1 MDAAGSLLM
10 FVAAGVFLILAVHPF
25 VTYPLSL
32 RGIRLVKPAPV
43 QKSSA
48 ETAPLPLTYALCVC
62 AYNEAGV
69 IRTKV
74 ENMLELRRRLGQ
86 LQILVYVDGST
97 DGTAEILQSYANRI
111 DLIVSPQRRGKIYG
125 LNRLTALAHADILV
139 LTDANVHVE
148 PGALVSMTRYFQDPT
163 VGCVCGSLTYVNA
176 ETATAATGSAYWRL
190 EEHIKQLE
198 SDTGSVIGADGS
210 LYGIRRHLYRPIPR
224 GVADDM
230 HLSLRIL
237 CEGYR
242 IVRAPDVRAFERSV
256 PDSSEEYAR
265 KIRIACQAFVSHQML
280 WPRLRRLNALTVYK
294 YVSHKLM
301 RWFTIVFLAL
311 ATSFA
316 FAGLVLTAGMPL
328 ALGLATAGVGLL
340 VVEPYIRLRPLTFL
354 AEALRSFAATAIG
367 VWRALKG
374 EKLRIWTPAASIR
387 DAGTPP
393 A

>member
-1 MDAAGSLLM
+1 MDVVGLFLFAAAGL
-10 FVAAGVFLILAVHPF
+10 FLSLAVHPF

-32 RGIRLVKPAPV
+32 RGIRLLWQAPIRK
-43 QKSSA
+43 KSA
-48 ETAPLPLTYALCVC
+48 VAVPLTYAICVC

-74 ENMLELRRRLGQ
+74 ENMLELRRRTGH
-86 LQILVYVDGST
+86 LQILVYVDGAT
-97 DGTAEILQSYANRI
+97 DGTAEILEPYAQQI
-111 DLIVSPQRRGKIYG
+111 DLVVSPQRRGKIYG
-125 LNRLTALAHADILV
+125 LNRLMALATTDIVV
-139 LTDANVHVE
+139 LTDANVHIE
-148 PGALVSMTRYFQDPT
+148 PQALTSMGRYFQDPA

-198 SDTGSVIGADGS
+198 SDTGSVMGADGS
-210 LYGIRRHLYRPIPR
+210 LYGIRRELYRPIPR

-242 IVRAPDVRAFERSV
+242 IVRAPEVRAFERSV
-256 PDSSEEYAR
+256 PDPKEEFRR
-265 KIRIACQAFVSHQML
+265 KVRIACQAFASHQML
-280 WPRLRRLNALTVYK
+280 WPRLRQLDWLTVYK
-294 YVSHKLM
+294 YLSHKLM

-311 ATSFA
+311 AALFA
-316 FAGLVLTAGMPL
+316 LAGIAVELGLVH
-328 ALGLATAGVGLL
+328 ALGLAALGVLL
-340 VVEPYIRLRPLTFL
+340 IGGEPYLHWRPLTFFV
-354 AEALRSFAATAIG
+354 EALRSFAATAIG
-367 VWRALKG
+367 IWRALRG

-387 DAGTPP
+387 DIGTPR

>member
-1 MDAAGSLLM
+1 VDFAGLLLL
-10 FVAAGVFLILAVHPF
+10 ATAGIFLFLAVHPF

-32 RGIRLVKPAPV
+32 RGIRLVKPAPIR
-43 QKSSA
+43 KSSGDA
-48 ETAPLPLTYALCVC
+48 GAQPLTFALCVC

-97 DGTAEILQSYANRI
+97 DGTTEILQPYADQV
-111 DLIVSPQRRGKIYG
+111 DLVVSPQRRGKTYG
-125 LNRLTALAHADILV
+125 LNRLVAMAHADIVV
-139 LTDANVHVE
+139 LTDANVHIE
-148 PGALVSMTRYFQDPT
+148 PNALVNMARYFQDRE

-176 ETATAATGSAYWRL
+176 ETTTAATGSAYWRL

-198 SDTGSVIGADGS
+198 SDTGSVMGADGS
-210 LYGIRRHLYRPIPR
+210 LYGIRRQLYRSIPR

-237 CEGYR
+237 CEGFR
-242 IVRAPDVRAFERSV
+242 IIRAPDVRAFERSV
-256 PDSSEEYAR
+256 PDAREEYNR
-265 KIRIACQAFVSHQML
+265 KIRIACQAFTSHQML
-280 WPRLRRLNALTVYK
+280 WPRLRQLNALTVYK
-294 YVSHKLM
+294 YLSHKLL
-301 RWFTIVFLAL
+301 RWFTLVFLVLSAAFAL
-311 ATSFA
+311 AGIA
-316 FAGLVLTAGMPL
+316 VVAGLAL
-328 ALGLATAGVGLL
+328 ALGLAVVGTLTL
-340 VVEPYIRLRPLTFL
+340 AAERFVRVRLLTFI

-367 VWRALKG
+367 VWRAMKG
-374 EKLRIWTPAASIR
+374 ERFRMWTPAASIR

>member
-1 MDAAGSLLM
+1 
-10 FVAAGVFLILAVHPF
+10 VW
-25 VTYPLSL
+25 
-32 RGIRLVKPAPV
+32 PAPIR
-43 QKSSA
+43 KSLS
-48 ETAPLPLTYALCVC
+48 EPGSSPLTYAISVC

-86 LQILVYVDGST
+86 LQILVYVDGAT
-97 DGTAEILQSYANRI
+97 DGTAEILQSYADRL
-111 DLIVSPQRRGKIYG
+111 DLVVSPQRRGKIYG
-125 LNRLTALAHADILV
+125 LNRLAALVTADIVV
-139 LTDANVHVE
+139 LTDANVHIE
-148 PGALVSMTRYFQDPT
+148 PGALVNMTKYFQDPS

-198 SDTGSVIGADGS
+198 SDTGSVMGADGS
-210 LYGIRRHLYRPIPR
+210 LYGIRRHLYRSIPR

-230 HLSLRIL
+230 HLSLRIM

-242 IVRAPDVRAFERSV
+242 VVRAPDVRAFERSV
-256 PDSSEEYAR
+256 PDAKEEYAR
-265 KIRIACQAFVSHQML
+265 KIRIACQAFTSHQML
-280 WPRLRRLNALTVYK
+280 WPRLRHLDALTVYK
-294 YVSHKLM
+294 YLSHKLM

-311 ATSFA
+311 AA
-316 FAGLVLTAGMPL
+316 LCGVAGIALVISAPL
-328 ALGLATAGVGLL
+328 AIGLTIAASLLL
-340 VVEPYIRLRPLTFL
+340 VAERYVRLGPLTFVV
-354 AEALRSFAATAIG
+354 EALRSFTATAIG

-374 EKLRIWTPAASIR
+374 EKLRVWTPAASIR